1 MPDGLREAIQG
12 KEGVID
18 PAQQGLDATGAQTG
32 VDPAGATGADGQG
45 GGEGDGELGQ
55 PEGGDGEGGQQ
66 DESTGEFVLNSV
78 AEERLSRA
86 QSKWM
91 KQVNERENRI
101 RELEAQIAERNQ
113 TVPPQ
118 TQSQQPDGGAEARL
132 MSDQDF
138 VERLNRQDGTAL
150 KTLTE
155 AIRQDAQALVQQE
168 IQSFTQKQQQEAQV
182 HFAKQQYVSQM
193 DAMCA
198 QAGLTDQERQ
208 YAESIAL
215 ESRDQS
221 GLPQVSPQEAI
232 VIARFGSFEKA
243 IEFANAQRDA
253 AMAAGGGM
261 PPAGAQPGATPAG
274 HPARPTPPPVP
285 GGTPGHVPTPP
296 DNNQP
301 IVQERGWRGTLG

>member
-1 MPDGLREAIQG
+1 MPEGLKAAIQG

-18 PAQQGLDATGAQTG
+18 PTQQGLDATGAKTG
-32 VDPAGATGADGQG
+32 IDPAGAAGAGGQG
-45 GGEGDGELGQ
+45 GGEGGGELGQ
-55 PEGGDGEGGQQ
+55 PGDGDGEGGQQ
-66 DESTGEFVLNSV
+66 GEGTGDFILNSV

-101 RELEAQIAERNQ
+101 RELEAQLNQ
-113 TVPPQ
+113 QGHQAPA
-118 TQSQQPDGGAEARL
+118 QQPGQPASGSAEAQL

-138 VERLNRQDGTAL
+138 VDRLQRGDGTAL
-150 KTLTE
+150 KTLHE
-155 AIRQDAQALVQQE
+155 AIRQDAQGIVRQE
-168 IQSFTQKQQQEAQV
+168 IQSFTQKQQQEAQL
-182 HFAKQQYVSQM
+182 HYAKQQYVNQM
-193 DAMCA
+193 EAMCA

-208 YAESIAL
+208 YAETIAL
-215 ESRDQS
+215 ESRDQY

-253 AMAAGGGM
+253 AMAANGGQ
-261 PPAGAQPGATPAG
+261 PPAGAAPGNP
-274 HPARPTPPPVP
+274 HARPTPPPVP

-296 DNNQP
+296 DNSHP
-301 IVQERGWRGTLG
+301 LVRERGWRGTLG